1 MGKHGKGDLMARK
14 QHIWVTV
21 RADDY
26 AVVLSGKKIQACRS
40 YRDALFFIAGWCD
53 KPDGW
58 PEQEETRVRA
68 LGRAISTIRYEA
80 FR

>member
-1 MGKHGKGDLMARK
+1 MSRE

-21 RADDY
+21 GARGY
-26 AVVLSGKKIQACRS
+26 RVILSGKKLRDCPT

-68 LGRAISTIRYEA
+68 LGRAISSIRYKA
-80 FR
+80 FRDKVEK